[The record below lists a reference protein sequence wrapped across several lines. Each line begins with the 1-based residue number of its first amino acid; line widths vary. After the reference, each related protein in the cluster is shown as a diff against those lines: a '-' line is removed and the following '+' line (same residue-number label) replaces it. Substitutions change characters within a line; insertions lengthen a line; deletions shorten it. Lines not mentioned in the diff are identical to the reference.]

1 MAYINPMKEAAYY
14 TAEDGY
20 YVCELCPHA
29 CRIGIGEHGRCGSR
43 YGEEDKLI
51 AYTYGRLSSICVD
64 PIEKKPLYH
73 FYPGAKTFSIG
84 SVGCNMRCRHCQNY
98 AISQYSTGKKRT
110 TYASPE
116 KAVDMCRR
124 ERMDIISFT
133 YNEPT
138 MWFEYILDI
147 MDLDPDLKCV
157 LVTNGLINEEPLR
170 ELCKVTSAMNID
182 VKAFTDEFYMK
193 ICGAHLDDVLKSVKI
208 AFEEKVHLELTYL
221 LIPGWNDSL
230 EEIRQFADWVKEEL
244 SPDVPIH
251 FSRFH
256 PDNEMNDVQWTSPE
270 SLVAA
275 RDVAM
280 GAGLNYVYTGNI
292 VSEGTGDT
300 YCPDCGAVAVSRLGY
315 LVEIEELDGNRCA
328 ACGRKLNI
336 IV

>member
-221 LIPGWNDSL
+221 MIPGWNDSL

>member
-14 TAEDGY
+14 TKEDGY
-20 YVCELCPHA
+20 YVCGLCPHA
-29 CRIGIGEHGRCGSR
+29 CRIGAGEHGRCGSR
-43 YGEEDKLI
+43 YGTEDKLV
-51 AYTYGRLSSICVD
+51 AYTYGKLSSICID

-73 FYPGAKTFSIG
+73 FHPGKKTFSVG
-84 SVGCNMRCRHCQNY
+84 SIGCNMRCRHCQNY
-98 AISQYSTGKKRT
+98 SISQYSTGSKRT
-110 TYASPE
+110 TYVSPE
-116 KAVDMCRR
+116 KLVSMCRKDGS
-124 ERMDIISFT
+124 DIISFT

-138 MWFEYILDI
+138 LWFEYILDV
-147 MDLDPDLKCV
+147 MDLDPDLICV
-157 LVTNGLINEEPLR
+157 MVTNGLINEEPLR
-170 ELCKVTSAMNID
+170 ELCKVVSAMNID

-193 ICGAHLDDVLKSVKI
+193 ICGAHLEDVLKSVKI
-208 AFEEKVHLELTYL
+208 AFEEGVHLELTYL
-221 LIPGWNDSL
+221 MIPEWNDSL
-230 EEIRQFADWVKEEL
+230 EEIRRFAEWVKDEL
-244 SPDVPIH
+244 SQDVPVH

-270 SLVAA
+270 ALVAA

-315 LVEIEELDGNRCA
+315 LVEIEEMDGNKCA
-328 ACGRKLNI
+328 VCGHGLNI

>member
-1 MAYINPMKEAAYY
+1 MREAAYY
-14 TAEDGY
+14 HKEDGY

-29 CRIGIGEHGRCGSR
+29 CRIGVGEYGRCGSR

-84 SVGCNMRCRHCQNY
+84 SIGCNMRCRHCQNY

-124 ERMDIISFT
+124 EKMDIISFT

-147 MDLDPDLKCV
+147 MDVDPDLKCV

-193 ICGAHLDDVLKSVKI
+193 ICGAHLNDVLKSVKVV
-208 AFEEKVHLELTYL
+208 FEEKVHLELTYL
-221 LIPGWNDSL
+221 MIPGWNDSL
-230 EEIRQFADWVKEEL
+230 EEIRQFAEWVREEL

>member
-124 ERMDIISFT
+124 EKMDIISFT

-147 MDLDPDLKCV
+147 MDVDPDLKCV

-193 ICGAHLDDVLKSVKI
+193 ICGAHLNDVLKSVKVV
-208 AFEEKVHLELTYL
+208 FEEKVHLELTYL
-221 LIPGWNDSL
+221 MIPGWNDSL
-230 EEIRQFADWVKEEL
+230 EEIRQFAEWVREEL